1 MLASSDGSH
10 TSEEGHNNTS
20 KCHDKTSL
28 EDIDKSLEGE
38 ELPQR
43 NDISH
48 SCENF
53 VETPPQPDR
62 TGVHNAQ
69 TGVPKCENSQKL
81 LSSLPSSLRSS
92 AQNQQSTST
101 SPSCQDPPETDGN
114 PHHGIMPRSEDSNTS
129 RQPHD
134 MKGSKKQKPQLY
146 TSVNGEKPQ
155 TLNTSDSI
163 IPSFRNGR
171 TSSHNTSQSEGQIQ
185 SRAQEEVI
193 TPQGYMYQP
202 PPPPYPGKKRC
213 YANTSPQEH
222 CVNSHVVDA

>member
-1 MLASSDGSH
+1 
-10 TSEEGHNNTS
+10 
-20 KCHDKTSL
+20 
-28 EDIDKSLEGE
+28 
-38 ELPQR
+38 
-43 NDISH
+43 
-48 SCENF
+48 
-53 VETPPQPDR
+53 
-62 TGVHNAQ
+62 
-69 TGVPKCENSQKL
+69 
-81 LSSLPSSLRSS
+81 
-92 AQNQQSTST
+92 
-101 SPSCQDPPETDGN
+101 
-114 PHHGIMPRSEDSNTS
+114 
-129 RQPHD
+129 

>member
-1 MLASSDGSH
+1 M
-10 TSEEGHNNTS
+10 
-20 KCHDKTSL
+20 
-28 EDIDKSLEGE
+28 
-38 ELPQR
+38 
-43 NDISH
+43 
-48 SCENF
+48 
-53 VETPPQPDR
+53 
-62 TGVHNAQ
+62 
-69 TGVPKCENSQKL
+69 
-81 LSSLPSSLRSS
+81 
-92 AQNQQSTST
+92 
-101 SPSCQDPPETDGN
+101 
-114 PHHGIMPRSEDSNTS
+114 
-129 RQPHD
+129 
-134 MKGSKKQKPQLY
+134 
-146 TSVNGEKPQ
+146 NGEKPQ